1 MVSRKLGN
9 LGNTPKVVVPRVSTN
24 EAYLPILRG
33 VSEVLSMR
41 DLTEEFVTCGCFP
54 VREGWTVSSWA
65 PPEKEVYGLPIPNF
79 SEVFGVQKECEFFL
93 KTL

>member
-1 MVSRKLGN
+1 M
-9 LGNTPKVVVPRVSTN
+9 KVDVPRVSAN
-24 EAYLPILRG
+24 EAYLTILRG
-33 VSEVLSMR
+33 VSKVLSMH
-41 DLTEEFVTCGCFP
+41 DLTEEFVACRCFP
-54 VREGWTVSSWA
+54 VRESWTVSSCD